1 MIQRLSS
8 VRPTRYAKGASLVA
22 LSGALCWLAGAAPA
36 LAQDVAQDPVKE
48 IQPAPIAAPP
58 ADPDVSQTDIFS
70 KDTVSVLLD
79 ARLVVANGATSFVNG
94 GFGKTRFQGDAD
106 GHYKARL
113 VPVEADL
120 VWVPRFTSSLSANV
134 SVAAQR
140 DHDNTVGL
148 VEAFVN
154 YLPARTG
161 PVGVSARAGLMWP
174 EISLE
179 HSTGGAWSVVNTI
192 TPSAINAWVGEEVR
206 VLGGEGSLHASV
218 GQSELTATVGLFGYN
233 DTSGTL
239 LSFRGWALHDEK
251 GTADGYFKLPPL
263 NPFITLLQQDKTKST
278 SEIDHKIGF
287 YGRLD
292 WRPPQ
297 PWGVSVFYYDN
308 EGDPEAF
315 TAAGQWGWR
324 TRFWNVGFN
333 ADLGPNTKLLAQ
345 GMTGSTIMGF
355 EEHGERWVHTK
366 FQSAYVLVTQMVGD
380 VAVTGRV
387 EAFSTDE
394 HGSEMSGANSED
406 GWALT
411 AAARVPIN
419 DRLTAVFEALNVR
432 SSRSTRVDLGG
443 LSSPLEGQTVFQAS
457 MRLRL

>member
-1 MIQRLSS
+1 MIQRFSPARQTRLARS
-8 VRPTRYAKGASLVA
+8 VSAVA
-22 LSGALCWLAGAAPA
+22 LSSALCWLGGVAPA
-36 LAQDVAQDPVKE
+36 LAQEVTQGAR
-48 IQPAPIAAPP
+48 QPAPVLAPP
-58 ADPDVSQTDIFS
+58 ADLGGSQMDLFS

-106 GHYKARL
+106 GHYKASL
-113 VPVEADL
+113 APVEADL

-134 SVAAQR
+134 SVAYQK
-140 DHDNTVGL
+140 DHEESVDL
-148 VEAFVN
+148 IEAFVN

-192 TPSAINAWVGEEVR
+192 TPSAINAWVGEEVK
-206 VLGGEGSLHASV
+206 VLGGEGTLHASV
-218 GQSELTATVGLFGYN
+218 GQSELAATVGVFGYN

-251 GTADGYFKLPPL
+251 ATADGYFKLPPL
-263 NPFITLLQQDKTKST
+263 NPFIVHLQEDRTKNT
-278 SEIDHKIGF
+278 TDLDNKAGF

-297 PWGVSVFYYDN
+297 PFGVSVFYYDN
-308 EGDPEAF
+308 RGDPEAF

-355 EEHGERWVHTK
+355 EDNGERWVHTK

-387 EAFSTDE
+387 EAFSTGE
-394 HGSEMSGANSED
+394 HGSEMPANNSED

-419 DRLTAVFEALNVR
+419 DRLTALFEAMNVR
-432 SSRSTRVDLGG
+432 SSRDTRVTLGG
-443 LSSPLEGQTVFQAS
+443 LSSPFEAQTVLQAS
-457 MRLRL
+457 LRLRL